1 MYVHAEIIGK
11 KVDGLIEIP
20 RVALRNQNQVLV
32 VDNDNRIHFRDVEV
46 FRIDGEVAYI
56 SAGIDDKEMICV
68 SQPKTVVDGMEVTP
82 ISETEAG
89 VN

>member
-32 VDNDNRIHFRDVEV
+32 VDQEDRIHFRNAEI
-46 FRIDGEVAYI
+46 FRIDGEKVYI
-56 SAGIDDKEMICV
+56 SDGIEENELICV
-68 SQPKTVVDGMEVTP
+68 SQPKTVVDGMQVTP
-82 ISETEAG
+82 IQESE